1 MSALILKSSSMAN
14 LYSAKGSNLWAF
26 SKRKTPSADKG
37 LKSFLDKNLRPG
49 TQVLGVLTGSN
60 GGALMRGT
68 VRAPVKNETIKNQVW
83 EGEYNFPVEID
94 WEFIHKDRRLVNLK
108 VALGKSKKLN
118 EGGHYPMKITD
129 SELEKILTP

>member
-1 MSALILKSSSMAN
+1 MSSFILRSNSLPN

-26 SKRKTPSADKG
+26 RKRATLSADKS
-37 LKSFLDKNLRPG
+37 LKTVLDKNLRPG
-49 TQVLGVLTGSN
+49 TQVLGVLTGRK

-68 VRAPVKNETIKNQVW
+68 VRSPFQTKPIKNQVW

-108 VALGKSKKLN
+108 VALGKDKKLN
-118 EGGHYPMKITD
+118 KGGHYPMNITD
-129 SELEKILTP
+129 SELEKILTA